1 VRRFLDA
8 YGTISDGTI
17 TRWLPAAQGEPA
29 LWHMTHEDGDQE
41 DLEAHE
47 VRAAMRAYKLGL
59 QHDDGADG
67 EGAEGASAMEDEDE
81 EVEVADT
88 SADGDVEHVLA
99 RRYAP
104 GSLASGRPKIEYL
117 IKWKGRS
124 YLHVAWR
131 TESALTRKEPKVLLR
146 LKAFNKSAPPLPP
159 LPSKAEE
166 VTPMESLLERS
177 AKPTPP
183 VEALAAPPLAEEAT
197 SPPAAV
203 EDASMPDVQEPV
215 ADAQHD
221 ASAATPSETAP
232 YRAQAELG
240 FAPFPVV
247 VPLETLTG
255 PGDAPSELQGGDP
268 SEQSA
273 SEQRAAAEAK
283 RGRPVAELLAQ
294 VAVSPAV
301 KEAAAARRRVAG
313 AERCEGDDLLPPFDT
328 LGLLPKGVVH
338 VEAVLSMRERRG
350 VPELLIK
357 WAGLPY
363 AEASW
368 EVDGTFDGGLAPA
381 LVAYEAACAAPCVP
395 DAAKTRDARPAKLA
409 PLSRSP
415 KYADGRQLRAYQ
427 LEGVNWM
434 LQSWQQKRNVML
446 ADEMGA
452 LMTSDDL

>member
-1 VRRFLDA
+1 MPSADAVALTDEGEQEEWLERGHVYLRCRVRRFFDA
-8 YGTISDGTI
+8 AVSDGTI
-17 TRWLPAAQGEPA
+17 THWLPAAQGEPA

-88 SADGDVEHVLA
+88 SADGEVEHVLA

-124 YLHVAWR
+124 FLHVAWR
-131 TESALTRKEPKVLLR
+131 TYNSLGLESALTLKEPKVLLR
-146 LKAFNKSAPPLPP
+146 LRAFNKSAPPLPP
-159 LPSKAEE
+159 LPSKVEE

-203 EDASMPDVQEPV
+203 EDAPLPWKAVEDAPAAVEDAPMPDAHEPV
-215 ADAQHD
+215 IGAQHD
-221 ASAATPSETAP
+221 ASAATASETAP

-240 FAPFPVV
+240 FAPFPVA

-255 PGDAPSELQGGDP
+255 PGDAPSERG
-268 SEQSA
+268 A

-283 RGRPVAELLAQ
+283 RDRPVAELLAQ
-294 VAVSPAV
+294 VAVAPAV

-368 EVDGTFDGGLAPA
+368 EVDG
-381 LVAYEAACAAPCVP
+381 
-395 DAAKTRDARPAKLA
+395 
-409 PLSRSP
+409 
-415 KYADGRQLRAYQ
+415 
-427 LEGVNWM
+427 
-434 LQSWQQKRNVML
+434 
-446 ADEMGA
+446 
-452 LMTSDDL
+452 